1 MPHRVVLTKCDRASA
16 ADVATALA
24 ATKDALDRPRRS
36 SLLPVVHVVSAK
48 TGSASTTSAATSR
61 TSSST
66 TPSGNATSR
75 APVACGGAGWATSK
89 SDGRAPREGG
99 SGGAG
104 GSALYAAWPDARG
117 RG

>member
-48 TGSASTTSAATSR
+48 TGAGVADLERHVAAL
-61 TSSST
+61 
-66 TPSGNATSR
+66 
-75 APVACGGAGWATSK
+75 V
-89 SDGRAPREGG
+89 EE
-99 SGGAG
+99 
-104 GSALYAAWPDARG
+104 
-117 RG
+117 